1 MKKKRL
7 FFLNIHILVLI
18 VWAYLIV
25 SDQQVAQYW
34 LSENQVKK
42 KNNIAEEATTLLFNM
57 WQKKQNK
64 SAKHCEWESSEVVD
78 CSGAIYV
85 VFMDSVYFFF
95 ALEVGHCAAPWK
107 LFKMMQSE
115 RAANMVFRGAFWV
128 YRQWE
133 QGKKR
138 KNSTR
143 EPLGGFRLLVWSLFL
158 AKRSAGSH
166 KIRKQVSAALMEV
179 FQELRWILL
188 HRVLT
193 AAC

>member
-1 MKKKRL
+1 MNVCVCNPPHKGNNASIQHVTKKTKQKCKALRVRVKQSGWL
-7 FFLNIHILVLI
+7 LSS
-18 VWAYLIV
+18 YLRCF
-25 SDQQVAQYW
+25 YGFC
-34 LSENQVKK
+34 
-42 KNNIAEEATTLLFNM
+42 LL
-57 WQKKQNK
+57 
-64 SAKHCEWESSEVVD
+64 
-78 CSGAIYV
+78 
-85 VFMDSVYFFF
+85 FFF

-107 LFKMMQSE
+107 LFKMMRRE

-138 KNSTR
+138 KKKTVAENHS
-143 EPLGGFRLLVWSLFL
+143 GGFRLLVWSLFL
-158 AKRSAGSH
+158 AKRSAGSPE
-166 KIRKQVSAALMEV
+166 IREQVSAALMEV